1 MMNGKKIYQILDFCL
16 WILNPLLV
24 VLAVFDQRVLP
35 GLFLQWM
42 GRFHPL
48 ALHFPIVFG
57 ILISIYFLFFQNRR
71 IPVDTE
77 KLLLAVNALFAS
89 VVAIFG
95 ILLSLQNS
103 YEGEIINL
111 HKWGGL
117 AVAILSWLFLYI
129 LNLKV
134 VIKRIVAVLFL
145 IVLIGSTHKG
155 AQLTHG
161 VNALSFPK
169 SVSSETGIEITADS
183 TATVY
188 QLGVAPI
195 LSQKCISCHGMEK
208 SKANLQ
214 LHSPESIL
222 KGSENGDVLKA
233 GLNGESVLFKSIH
246 LPLDDEDH
254 MPPDGKLQLTPDEL
268 RILTLWIK
276 SGGNFDA
283 RINELAKDDSLYILV
298 NKYQAAAN
306 QKASLNFN
314 LPGLEEFNSNYCT
327 VNYLFN
333 GSDEVEVNFFQGAN
347 YNRENLKR
355 LEKIKTSIVSLNLQ
369 GMPLTQEDADI
380 ILLFS
385 NLQKINLNST
395 GLDIGSLERLK
406 TLTKL
411 KSVSIS
417 GIDFD
422 ETEFDKFLDGA
433 KFASVNVWSQKAGKK
448 QFEKV
453 IAKYPDI
460 SIIVGDNLEDE
471 VMKISNPTI
480 AQDSSIFSERLN
492 VKVKH
497 LLKGTVIKYTTDGTE
512 PDSLKSSEYKNP
524 IIFTENTVLKI
535 KAFKPGW
542 ISSDVVQRTF
552 YKSGIQPDTIYLVT
566 NPHPKYQNE
575 GAKTLINFQLGES
588 NTSNGEWLAYR
599 ENNMEFVVG
608 FNQQKPLKSITLNA
622 FTNIGA
628 YIFPIKSIAAEG
640 SNDGKIFENIA
651 TVDFPDGKES
661 DPREAGSFS
670 CNFPVG
676 TSYRYYKFTVTNLKK
691 LPSWHRGKGEP
702 AWIFVDELF
711 LN

>member
-1 MMNGKKIYQILDFCL
+1 MMSEKKIYQILDFCL
-16 WILNPLLV
+16 WILNPLLI

-42 GRFHPL
+42 GKFHPL
-48 ALHFPIVFG
+48 VLHFPIVFG
-57 ILISIYFLFFQNRR
+57 ILISIWFLFFQNKR

-111 HKWGGL
+111 HKWGGV
-117 AVAILSWLFLYI
+117 AVAILSWLFVYI

-134 VIKRIVAVLFL
+134 VIRKILAILFL
-145 IVLIGSTHKG
+145 FVLIGSAHKG

-169 SVSSETGIEITADS
+169 SVSSETGIEITAES
-183 TATVY
+183 LATVY

-195 LSQKCISCHGMEK
+195 LAQKCVSCHGIDK

-214 LHSPESIL
+214 LHNPESIL

-246 LPLDDEDH
+246 LPLEDEDH
-254 MPPDGKLQLTPDEL
+254 MPPDGKLQLTADEL

-276 SGGNFDA
+276 SGGNFEQ
-283 RINELAKDDSLYILV
+283 RINEVAKDDSLYILV
-298 NKYQAAAN
+298 NKYQASAS

-355 LEKIKTSIVSLNLQ
+355 LEKIKTGIVSLNMQ
-369 GMPLTQEDADI
+369 GMPLTKEDIDI
-380 ILLFS
+380 ILQFS
-385 NLQKINLNST
+385 NLKKVNLNST
-395 GLDIGSLERLK
+395 GLEIGSLEKLK

-411 KSVSIS
+411 QSVSIS
-417 GIDFD
+417 GIDFN

-433 KFASVNVWSQKAGKK
+433 KFASLNVWSQKADKK
-448 QFEKV
+448 QLEKV

-460 SIIVGDNLEDE
+460 NIIVGDNLEDE

-480 AQDSSIFSERLN
+480 TQDSSIFSDRLI
-492 VKVKH
+492 VKLKH

-512 PDSLKSSEYKNP
+512 PDSIESNGYTNP
-524 IIFTENTVLKI
+524 ILLTENTVLKM

-566 NPHPKYQNE
+566 DPHPKYQND
-575 GAKTLINFQLGES
+575 GAKTLVNFQLGES

-599 ENNMEFVVG
+599 DYNMEFIVG
-608 FNQQKPLKSITLNA
+608 FNQARPLKSAYLNA
-622 FTNIGA
+622 FVDIGA
-628 YIFPIKSIAAEG
+628 YIFPVKSITVEG
-640 SNDGKIFENIA
+640 SNDGKNFKSIA
-651 TVDFPDGKES
+651 EAKFPDANQS
-661 DPREAGSFS
+661 DPRNAQAFS
-670 CNFPVG
+670 CEFPAG
-676 TSYRYYKFTVTNLKK
+676 TSWKYYRFTVANFKK
-691 LPSWHRGKGEP
+691 LPPWHRGKGEP

>member
-1 MMNGKKIYQILDFCL
+1 MMSEKKIYQILDFCL
-16 WILNPLLV
+16 WILNPLLI
-24 VLAVFDQRVLP
+24 VLAIFSQKIQP

-42 GRFHPL
+42 GKFHPL
-48 ALHFPIVFG
+48 VLHFPVVFG
-57 ILISIYFLFFQNRR
+57 IVISIWLFFWQHTK
-71 IPVDTE
+71 IHVDTQ
-77 KLLLAVNALFAS
+77 KLLLAANALFAS
-89 VVAIFG
+89 VTAVFG
-95 ILLSLQNS
+95 ILLSLQNN
-103 YEGEIINL
+103 YEADIINW
-111 HKWGGL
+111 HKWGGV
-117 AVAILSWLFLYI
+117 AVAVFSWMFLYI
-129 LNLKV
+129 LNLKIV
-134 VIKRIVAVLFL
+134 VKRILAVLFL
-145 IVLIGSTHKG
+145 IGLIGSAHKG

-169 SVSSETGIEITADS
+169 SAGSETGNEITADS

-195 LSQKCISCHGMEK
+195 LAQKCISCHGTEK

-214 LHSPESIL
+214 LHTPESIA
-222 KGSENGDVLKA
+222 KGSENGDILKA
-233 GLNGESVLFKSIH
+233 GLSGESVLFKSIH
-246 LPLDDEDH
+246 LPLDNDDH

-276 SGGNFDA
+276 SGGNFDQ
-283 RINELAKDDSLYILV
+283 RISELAKNDSLFLLV
-298 NKYQAAAN
+298 NKYQAVVN

-314 LPGLEEFNSNYCT
+314 LPGLEEFNSNYCS

-355 LEKIKTSIVSLNLQ
+355 LEKIKTSIVSLNMQ
-369 GMPLTQEDADI
+369 GMPLTKEDIDI
-380 ILLFS
+380 ILQFS
-385 NLQKINLNST
+385 NLQKVNLNST

-417 GIDFD
+417 GIDFE
-422 ETEFDKFLDGA
+422 ETEFDKFLAGA
-433 KFASVNVWSQKAGKK
+433 KFSSVNVWSQKAGKK
-448 QFEKV
+448 QLEKV

-460 SIIVGDNLEDE
+460 KIIVGDNLEDE

-480 AQDSSIFSERLN
+480 AQDSTVFSNRLI
-492 VKVKH
+492 VKLKH
-497 LLKGTVIKYTTDGTE
+497 LLKGTVIKYTTDGSE
-512 PDSLKSSEYKNP
+512 PDSVKSSEYTNP
-524 IIFTENTVLKI
+524 IFLTENTVLKI

-542 ISSDVVQRTF
+542 IASDVVQRTF

-566 NPHPKYQNE
+566 DPHPKYQND
-575 GAKTLINFQLGES
+575 GAKTLVNFQLGGS

-599 ENNMEFVVG
+599 DYNMEFIVG
-608 FNQQKPLKSITLNA
+608 FNQAKPLKSAYLNA
-622 FTNIGA
+622 FVDIGA
-628 YIFPIKSIAAEG
+628 YIFPVKSITVEG
-640 SNDGKIFENIA
+640 SNDGKNFKSIA
-651 TVDFPDGKES
+651 ETKFPDANQS
-661 DPREAGSFS
+661 DPRNAQAFS
-670 CNFPVG
+670 CEFPAG
-676 TSYRYYKFTVTNLKK
+676 TSWKYYKFTVMNHKK

>member
-1 MMNGKKIYQILDFCL
+1 MMSEKKIYQILDFCL
-16 WILNPLLV
+16 WILNPLLI

-42 GRFHPL
+42 GKFHPL

-89 VVAIFG
+89 VVAVFG
-95 ILLSLQNS
+95 ILLSLQNA
-103 YEGEIINL
+103 YEADIINL
-111 HKWGGL
+111 HKWGGV
-117 AVAILSWLFLYI
+117 AVAILSWLFVYI

-134 VIKRIVAVLFL
+134 VIKKILAVLFL
-145 IVLIGSTHKG
+145 FVLIGSTHKG

-161 VNALSFPK
+161 VNALSFPR
-169 SVSSETGIEITADS
+169 SAGSETGIKFITDS

-195 LSQKCISCHGMEK
+195 LAQKCISCHGMEK

-214 LHSPESIL
+214 LHNPESIL

-276 SGGNFDA
+276 SGGNFDL
-283 RINELAKDDSLYILV
+283 RISELAKDDSLFLLV
-298 NKYQAAAN
+298 NKYQAGSS
-306 QKASLNFN
+306 QKTSLNFN
-314 LPGLEEFNSNYCT
+314 LPGLEEFNSNYCS
-327 VNYLFN
+327 VNYLFS
-333 GSDEVEVNFFQGAN
+333 GSGEVEVNFFQGAN

-369 GMPLTQEDADI
+369 GMPLKKEDIDI
-380 ILLFS
+380 VLQFS
-385 NLQKINLNST
+385 NLKKVNLNST
-395 GLDIGSLERLK
+395 GLEIGSLEKLK

-411 KSVSIS
+411 QSVSIS
-417 GIDFD
+417 GIDF
-422 ETEFDKFLDGA
+422 EAAEFDKFLDGA

-448 QFEKV
+448 QLEKL
-453 IAKYPDI
+453 ITKYPDI
-460 SIIVGDNLEDE
+460 NIIVGDNLEDE

-480 AQDSSIFSERLN
+480 AQDSTVFSDRLI
-492 VKVKH
+492 VKLKH
-497 LLKGTVIKYTTDGTE
+497 LLKGTVIKYTTDGSD
-512 PDSLKSSEYKNP
+512 PDSLKSSEYTNP
-524 IIFTENTVLKI
+524 IILTENTVLKI

-566 NPHPKYQNE
+566 NPHPKYKND
-575 GAKTLINFQLGES
+575 GAKTLVNFQLGES

-599 ENNMEFVVG
+599 DYNMEFIAG
-608 FNQQKPLKSITLNA
+608 FNQQKPLKSLTLNV
-622 FTNIGA
+622 FTDIGA
-628 YIFPIKSIAAEG
+628 YIFPIKSITAEG
-640 SNDGKIFENIA
+640 SNDGKNFENIA
-651 TVDFPDGKES
+651 TVDFPEGKES
-661 DPREAGSFS
+661 DPRGAGSFS
-670 CNFPVG
+670 CNFPDE

-691 LPSWHRGKGEP
+691 LPPWHRGKGEP
-702 AWIFVDELF
+702 AWIFVDEIF

>member
-1 MMNGKKIYQILDFCL
+1 
-16 WILNPLLV
+16 
-24 VLAVFDQRVLP
+24 
-35 GLFLQWM
+35 
-42 GRFHPL
+42 
-48 ALHFPIVFG
+48 
-57 ILISIYFLFFQNRR
+57 
-71 IPVDTE
+71 
-77 KLLLAVNALFAS
+77 
-89 VVAIFG
+89 
-95 ILLSLQNS
+95 
-103 YEGEIINL
+103 
-111 HKWGGL
+111 
-117 AVAILSWLFLYI
+117 
-129 LNLKV
+129 
-134 VIKRIVAVLFL
+134 
-145 IVLIGSTHKG
+145 
-155 AQLTHG
+155 
-161 VNALSFPK
+161 
-169 SVSSETGIEITADS
+169 
-183 TATVY
+183 
-188 QLGVAPI
+188 
-195 LSQKCISCHGMEK
+195 MEK

-214 LHSPESIL
+214 LHNPESIL

-276 SGGNFDA
+276 SGGNFEQ
-283 RINELAKDDSLYILV
+283 RINEVAKDDSLYILV
-298 NKYQAAAN
+298 NKYQASAS

-314 LPGLEEFNSNYCT
+314 LPGLEEFNSNYCS

-333 GSDEVEVNFFQGAN
+333 GSDEVEVNFFQGTN

-369 GMPLTQEDADI
+369 GMPLTQEDVDI
-380 ILLFS
+380 ILQFS
-385 NLQKINLNST
+385 NLQKVNLNST

-406 TLTKL
+406 TLIKL

-448 QFEKV
+448 QLEKV

-460 SIIVGDNLEDE
+460 NIIVGDNLEDE

-480 AQDSSIFSERLN
+480 AQDSTVFSDRLI
-492 VKVKH
+492 VKLKH
-497 LLKGTVIKYTTDGTE
+497 LLKGTVIKYTTDGSD
-512 PDSLKSSEYKNP
+512 PDSLKSSEYTNP
-524 IIFTENTVLKI
+524 IILTENTVLKI

-552 YKSGIQPDTIYLVT
+552 YRSGIQPDTIYLVT
-566 NPHPKYQNE
+566 NPHPKYQND
-575 GAKTLINFQLGES
+575 GAKTLVNFQLGES

-599 ENNMEFVVG
+599 DYNMEFIVG
-608 FNQQKPLKSITLNA
+608 FNQAKPLKSAYLNA
-622 FTNIGA
+622 FVDIGA
-628 YIFPIKSIAAEG
+628 YIFPVKSITVEG
-640 SNDGKIFENIA
+640 SNDGKNFRSIA
-651 TVDFPDGKES
+651 ETKFPDANQS
-661 DPREAGSFS
+661 DPRNAQAFS
-670 CNFPVG
+670 CEFPSG
-676 TSYRYYKFTVTNLKK
+676 TSWKYYKFTVVNHKK

>member
-57 ILISIYFLFFQNRR
+57 NLISIYFLFFQNRR

-95 ILLSLQNS
+95 ILLSLQNA
-103 YEGEIINL
+103 YEADIINW
-111 HKWGGL
+111 HKWGGV

-129 LNLKV
+129 LNLKI
-134 VIKRIVAVLFL
+134 VIKRILAVLFL

-169 SVSSETGIEITADS
+169 SAGSETGIETPTDS

-195 LSQKCISCHGMEK
+195 LAQKCVSCHGTEK

-214 LHSPESIL
+214 LHNPESII
-222 KGSENGDVLKA
+222 KGSENGDILKA
-233 GLNGESVLFKSIH
+233 GLNGESVLFRSIH

-254 MPPDGKLQLTPDEL
+254 MPPDGKLQLSPDEL

-276 SGGNFDA
+276 SGGNLDLKM
-283 RINELAKDDSLYILV
+283 NELAKNDSLYILV
-298 NKYQAAAN
+298 DKYKAAASQN
-306 QKASLNFN
+306 ASLNFN
-314 LPGLEEFNSNYCT
+314 LPGLEEFNSNYCS

-380 ILLFS
+380 ILQFS
-385 NLQKINLNST
+385 NLQKVNLNST
-395 GLDIGSLERLK
+395 GLDIVSLERLK
-406 TLTKL
+406 SLTKL

-433 KFASVNVWSQKAGKK
+433 KFASVNVWSQKAGTK
-448 QFEKV
+448 QLEKV

-497 LLKGTVIKYTTDGTE
+497 LLKGTVIKYTTDGTD
-512 PDSLKSSEYKNP
+512 PDSLQSNDYTNP
-524 IIFTENTVLKI
+524 IILTENTVLKI
-535 KAFKPGW
+535 QAYKPGW
-542 ISSDVVQRTF
+542 ISSNVVQRTF
-552 YKSGIQPDTIYLVT
+552 YKSGMQPDTIYLVT

-575 GAKTLINFQLGES
+575 GAKTLVNFQLGES

-599 ENNMEFVVG
+599 DYNMEFVAG
-608 FNQQKPLKSITLNA
+608 FNQQKPLKSLTINA
-622 FTNIGA
+622 FTDIGA
-628 YIFPIKSIAAEG
+628 YIFPIKSIIAEG

-661 DPREAGSFS
+661 DPREASSFS

-691 LPSWHRGKGEP
+691 LPPWHRGKGEP

>member
-1 MMNGKKIYQILDFCL
+1 MMSEKKIYQILDFCL
-16 WILNPLLV
+16 WILNPLLI
-24 VLAVFDQRVLP
+24 VLAIFSHKIQP

-42 GRFHPL
+42 GKFHPL

-57 ILISIYFLFFQNRR
+57 FLISIWFLFFQNRR

-77 KLLLAVNALFAS
+77 KLLLAVNALVAS

-95 ILLSLQNS
+95 ILLSLQNA
-103 YEGEIINL
+103 YEADIINW
-111 HKWGGL
+111 HKWGGI
-117 AVAILSWLFLYI
+117 AVAVLSWLFLYI

-134 VIKRIVAVLFL
+134 VIKKILAVLFL
-145 IVLIGSTHKG
+145 FVLIGSTHKG

-169 SVSSETGIEITADS
+169 SAGSETSIEITADI

-195 LSQKCISCHGMEK
+195 LAQKCISCHGTEK

-214 LHSPESIL
+214 LHNPESII
-222 KGSENGDVLKA
+222 KGSENGDILKA
-233 GLNGESVLFKSIH
+233 GLNGESFLFRSIH

-276 SGGNFDA
+276 SGGNFDLKM
-283 RINELAKDDSLYILV
+283 NELAKNDSLYILV
-298 NKYQAAAN
+298 DKYKVAAS

-314 LPGLEEFNSNYCT
+314 LPGLEEFNSNYCS

-333 GSDEVEVNFFQGAN
+333 GSGEVEVNFFQGAN

-369 GMPLTQEDADI
+369 GMPLTKEDIDI
-380 ILLFS
+380 ILQFS
-385 NLQKINLNST
+385 NLQKVNLNST
-395 GLDIGSLERLK
+395 GLDIGAMERLK
-406 TLTKL
+406 SLTKL
-411 KSVSIS
+411 KSISIS

-433 KFASVNVWSQKAGKK
+433 KFASVNIWSQKAGKK
-448 QFEKV
+448 QLEKV

-460 SIIVGDNLEDE
+460 NIIVGDNLEDV
-471 VMKISNPTI
+471 VMKISNPSI
-480 AQDSSIFSERLN
+480 AQDSSIFSDRLT
-492 VKVKH
+492 VKLKH
-497 LLKGTVIKYTTDGTE
+497 LLKGTVIKYTTDGSE
-512 PDSLKSSEYKNP
+512 PDSLKSSDYTNP
-524 IIFTENTVLKI
+524 VILTENTVLKI

-542 ISSDVVQRTF
+542 IGSDVVQRTF
-552 YKSGIQPDTIYLVT
+552 YKSGIHPDTIYLVT
-566 NPHPKYQNE
+566 DPHPKYQND
-575 GAKTLINFQLGES
+575 GAKTLVNFQLGES

-599 ENNMEFVVG
+599 DYNMEFVAG
-608 FNQQKPLKSITLNA
+608 FKQPKPFKSLTLNA
-622 FTNIGA
+622 FTDIGA
-628 YIFPIKSIAAEG
+628 YIFPIKSIIAEG
-640 SNDGKIFENIA
+640 SNDGKNFENIA

-661 DPREAGSFS
+661 DPRGAGSFS
-670 CNFPVG
+670 CNFPAG

-691 LPSWHRGKGEP
+691 LPPWHRGKGEP
-702 AWIFVDELF
+702 AWIFVDEIF

>member
-1 MMNGKKIYQILDFCL
+1 MMSENKIYQILDWCL
-16 WILNPLLV
+16 WILNPLLI
-24 VLAVFDQRVLP
+24 VLAIFSQKIQP

-42 GRFHPL
+42 GKFHPL

-57 ILISIYFLFFQNRR
+57 VLISIYFLFFQNRR
-71 IPVDTE
+71 IPVETE
-77 KLLLAVNALFAS
+77 KLLLATNALFAS
-89 VVAIFG
+89 VVAVFG

-103 YEGEIINL
+103 YEGDIFNW
-111 HKWGGL
+111 HKWGGIAFAL
-117 AVAILSWLFLYI
+117 LSWLFIYI
-129 LNLKV
+129 LNFK
-134 VIKRIVAVLFL
+134 IIFKRILAILFL
-145 IVLIGSTHKG
+145 IILIGSTHKG

-169 SVSSETGIEITADS
+169 SISSETGIEINTDS
-183 TATVY
+183 AITVY

-195 LSQKCISCHGMEK
+195 LAQKCISCHGMEK

-214 LHSPESIL
+214 LHNPECIS
-222 KGSENGDVLKA
+222 KGSENGDILKA
-233 GLNGESVLFKSIH
+233 RLNGESVLFKSIH

-276 SGGNFDA
+276 SGGNFEQ
-283 RINELAKDDSLYILV
+283 RISELPKNDSLFLMV
-298 NKYQAAAN
+298 NKYNAAAN

-314 LPGLEEFNSNYCT
+314 LPGLEEFNSNYCS

-333 GSDEVEVNFFQGAN
+333 GSEEVEVNFFQGIN

-355 LEKIKTSIVSLNLQ
+355 LEKIKTSIVSLNMQ
-369 GMPLTQEDADI
+369 GMPLTKEDLDI
-380 ILLFS
+380 VLQFS
-385 NLQKINLNST
+385 NLQKVNLNST

-433 KFASVNVWSQKAGKK
+433 KFASLNVWSQKAGKK
-448 QFEKV
+448 QLEKV
-453 IAKYPDI
+453 IVKYPGI
-460 SIIVGDNLEDE
+460 NIIVGDNLEDE

-480 AQDSSIFSERLN
+480 MQDSSIFSSHLT
-492 VKVKH
+492 VKLKH
-497 LLKGTVIKYTTDGTE
+497 LLKGTVIKYTTDGSE
-512 PDSLKSSEYKNP
+512 PDSLKSSEYSAP
-524 IIFTENTVLKI
+524 IILTENTVLKI
-535 KAFKPGW
+535 KAYKPGW

-566 NPHPKYQNE
+566 DPHPKYKND

-588 NTSNGEWLAYR
+588 NISNGEWLAYQDH
-599 ENNMEFVVG
+599 NMEFVVG
-608 FNQQKPLKSITLNA
+608 FNQAKPLKSAYLNV
-622 FTNIGA
+622 FVDIGA
-628 YIFPIKSIAAEG
+628 HIFPIKSIKVEG
-640 SNDGKIFENIA
+640 SNDGKYFENIA
-651 TVDFPDGKES
+651 ETKFPDADKS
-661 DPREAGSFS
+661 DPRGAKAFGCE
-670 CNFPVG
+670 FPEG
-676 TSYRYYKFTVTNLKK
+676 TSYKYYKFTVANLTK
-691 LPSWHRGKGEP
+691 LPQWHPAKGKP